1 MQWGGW
7 NIYRE
12 PSPTTTPSHLKYF
25 NYESK
30 CQNNADLIPVHTEK
44 FEDTKGVSKSYKSKD
59 RQYSGQQKEEQTM
72 IYQALHTGNKL
83 KVEQHE
89 PH

>member
-1 MQWGGW
+1 
-7 NIYRE
+7 
-12 PSPTTTPSHLKYF
+12 
-25 NYESK
+25 
-30 CQNNADLIPVHTEK
+30 VHTEK